1 MNKYFLM
8 IFLAFLCVISFAQ
21 NKKKQ
26 ALPNKAVFTSSV
38 ILRTAQLDSTFT
50 ETIYEGGK
58 FISYNNDGKISCSDS
73 TLKFSWKQQLSG
85 NISVRPVVI
94 DSILVV
100 GTDNSEINTFDLATG
115 AQLQSI
121 GLEERITTAL
131 FAFEYVGK
139 KELMIPK
146 QTDSKAAIVFGMVNG
161 KISCLDL
168 ESLQEYWQ
176 NSDQKDSLFTK
187 PILLNNKLV
196 FTRGDGSLN
205 CIDANTGLLIWR
217 WLESESA
224 NFSRSEIVSDGKSI
238 YLVSADSMLYSINFL
253 LGRLNWRLEKEKI
266 SPNFFY
272 SSAQKNIFLIH
283 QDKKLI
289 IFSVLGENEI
299 DSFTLKHN
307 PTYNSYH
314 FFEFNKNVFFVYDG
328 VIYEAIEKELLR
340 EIFKLDFATVKS
352 FYQLDTNKFAA
363 LSSDSK
369 LVIFIMR

>member
-1 MNKYFLM
+1 MLFL
-8 IFLAFLCVISFAQ
+8 VILSAISYAQ
-21 NKKKQ
+21 KKKT
-26 ALPNKAVFTSSV
+26 PAVPAKTVTYSAT
-38 ILRTAQLDSTFT
+38 ILKSAQLDSSFA
-50 ETIYEGGK
+50 ETIYHEGK
-58 FISYNNDGKISCSDS
+58 FISYSNDGEISCTDS
-73 TLKFSWKQQLSG
+73 TLKFLWMQQLSG
-85 NISVRPVVI
+85 NISVPPVII
-94 DSILVV
+94 DSTLVV
-100 GTDNSEINTFDLATG
+100 ATDNSEINTFDFSSG

-121 GLEERITTAL
+121 GLEEKITSPL
-131 FAFEYVGK
+131 FAFYYLGK

-146 QTDSKAAIVFGMVNG
+146 QTDSKAAIVFGMVGG

-176 NSDQKDSLFTK
+176 NSDQKDSLLTK

-205 CIDANTGLLIWR
+205 CLDANTGLLIWR

-224 NFSRSEIVSDGKSI
+224 NFSHSEIVSDGKSL

-272 SSAQKNIFLIH
+272 SSAQNNIFLVH

-289 IFSVLGENEI
+289 IFSVNDESEI

-307 PTYNSYH
+307 PSNYSYQ

-328 VIYEAIEKELLR
+328 IIYQATEKELLR
-340 EIFKLDFATVKS
+340 EVLKLDFSTVKS
-352 FYQLDTNKFAA
+352 LIQLDTNKFAA
-363 LSSDSK
+363 LSSNGK
-369 LVIFIMR
+369 LVIFIVR

>member
-1 MNKYFLM
+1 MLS
-8 IFLAFLCVISFAQ
+8 AISYAQ
-21 NKKKQ
+21 KKKVL
-26 ALPNKAVFTSSV
+26 AIPVKTVTHSAA
-38 ILRTAQLDSTFT
+38 ILKTTQFDSMFT
-50 ETIYEGGK
+50 ETIYNEGK
-58 FISYNNDGKISCSDS
+58 FISYTNDGKISCTDS
-73 TLKFSWKQQLSG
+73 TLKFLWKQQLSG
-85 NISVRPVVI
+85 SISVQPVVI
-94 DSILVV
+94 DSTLIVA
-100 GTDNSEINTFDLATG
+100 TDNNEISSYDVATG
-115 AQLQSI
+115 TQLQSI
-121 GLEERITTAL
+121 GLEERITTPL
-131 FAFEYVGK
+131 FAFYYLGK

-146 QTDSKAAIVFGMVNG
+146 QTDSKAAIVFGMVGG

-176 NSDQKDSLFTK
+176 NSDQKDSLLTK

-205 CIDANTGLLIWR
+205 CLDANTGLLIWR

-224 NFSRSEIVSDGKSI
+224 NFSHSEIVSDGKSL

-272 SSAQKNIFLIH
+272 SSAQNNIFLVH

-289 IFSVLGENEI
+289 IFSLNDESEI

-307 PTYNSYH
+307 PSNFSYQ

-328 VIYEAIEKELLR
+328 IVYQATEKELLR
-340 EIFKLDFATVKS
+340 ELLKLDFSTVKS
-352 FYQLDTNKFAA
+352 LIQLDTNKFAA
-363 LSSDSK
+363 LSHNGK

>member
-1 MNKYFLM
+1 MLS
-8 IFLAFLCVISFAQ
+8 AISHAQ
-21 NKKKQ
+21 KKKT
-26 ALPNKAVFTSSV
+26 LAVPAKTVTYSAAV
-38 ILRTAQLDSTFT
+38 LRTAQFDSAFT
-50 ETIYEGGK
+50 ETIYNEGK
-58 FISYNNDGKISCSDS
+58 FISYTNDGKISCSDS
-73 TLKFSWKQQLSG
+73 TLKFLWNQQLTG

-100 GTDNSEINTFDLATG
+100 ATDNSEISTFDFSTG

-121 GLEERITTAL
+121 GLEEKITTPL

-146 QTDSKAAIVFGMVNG
+146 QTDSKAAIVFGTTNG
-161 KISCLDL
+161 KVSCLDL

-176 NSDQKDSLFTK
+176 NSDQKDSLLTK

-205 CIDANTGLLIWR
+205 CLDANTGLLIWR

-266 SPNFFY
+266 SPSFFY
-272 SSAQKNIFLIH
+272 SAAQKNIFLIH

-289 IFSVLGENEI
+289 IFSVFGENEI

-340 EIFKLDFATVKS
+340 EVFKLDFATVKS
-352 FYQLDTNKFAA
+352 LYQLDTNKFAA
-363 LSSDSK
+363 LSRDSK

>member
-1 MNKYFLM
+1 MLLFVFLS
-8 IFLAFLCVISFAQ
+8 IIGVAQ
-21 NKKKQ
+21 NKKTQTVPAKN
-26 ALPNKAVFTSSV
+26 AAIMAT
-38 ILRTAQLDSTFT
+38 ILRTVQLDSAFT
-50 ETIYEGGK
+50 ETIYYDGK
-58 FISYNNDGKISCSDS
+58 FISYSSNGRISCSDS
-73 TLKFSWKQQLSG
+73 TLTLLWKQQLFG
-85 NISVRPVVI
+85 NISIQPVVI
-94 DSILVV
+94 DSTLVV
-100 GTDNSEINTFDLATG
+100 ATDNSEINSYDVLTG

-121 GLEERITTAL
+121 GLEERITTPL
-131 FAFEYVGK
+131 FAFDYVGK

-146 QTDSKAAIVFGMVNG
+146 QTGSKAALVFGMASG

-253 LGRLNWRLEKEKI
+253 LGRLNWRLEKDKV
-266 SPNFFY
+266 SPSFFY
-272 SSAQKNIFLIH
+272 SASQKNIYLIH

-289 IFSVLGENEI
+289 IFSVKDEVEI
-299 DSFTLKHN
+299 DGFTLKHN
-307 PTYNSYH
+307 PSFNSYQ
-314 FFEFNKNVFFVYDG
+314 FYEFNKNVFFVYDG

-340 EIFKLDFATVKS
+340 EVFKLDFATVKS
-352 FYQLDTNKFAA
+352 LFQLDTNKFAA
-363 LSSDSK
+363 LSSNGK